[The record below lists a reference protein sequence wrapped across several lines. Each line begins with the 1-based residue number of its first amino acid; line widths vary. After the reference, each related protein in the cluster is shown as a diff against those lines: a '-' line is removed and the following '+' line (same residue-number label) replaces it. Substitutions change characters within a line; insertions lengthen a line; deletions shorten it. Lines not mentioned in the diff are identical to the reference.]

1 MFIDILAPLILLI
14 NSDKAGYDQT
24 LQDLKKCGI
33 KVLREDLCI
42 AFNLLSAFSAEVN
55 N

>member
-1 MFIDILAPLILLI
+1 MFIGTLASLILLI
-14 NSDKAGYDQT
+14 NSDKAGCDQT
-24 LQDLKKCGI
+24 LQDLKKCEI

-42 AFNLLSAFSAEVN
+42 AFNLMSILNNEVN